1 MKSTIEGLL
10 AHRSVRQFTSRTI
23 SDREL
28 HRWIQCGQ
36 AASTSSHVQATS
48 VIRVSDRVQREELV
62 QLTGGQ
68 EQVLEAAIFLVIC
81 ADARRHRLLAASA
94 GRATVENF
102 ETFLVGVIDAS
113 LFAQNVVIAAESEG
127 FGICYIGGLRTRI
140 SEVDALLEIPEGIFP
155 LYGLCIGEPAEIPAI
170 KPRLPVEAVL
180 FEERVPGDGEL
191 LRRMESHDVAMAEY
205 YSSRGL
211 TGRNWSG
218 GVLRKLSKP
227 HRVELPRYYKGKGAS
242 FAGE

>member
-10 AHRSVRQFTSRTI
+10 AHRSVRQFTSRPI
-23 SDREL
+23 SDHEL

-48 VIRVSDRVQREELV
+48 VIRVSDRGRREKLAE
-62 QLTGGQ
+62 LTGGQ
-68 EQVLEAAIFLVIC
+68 KQVSEAAIFLVIC
-81 ADARRHRLLAASA
+81 ADARRHRLLAA
-94 GRATVENF
+94 ATGGAIVENF

-113 LFAQNVVIAAESEG
+113 LFAQNLVIAAESEG

-140 SEVDALLEIPEGIFP
+140 SEVDALLEIPEGVFP
-155 LYGLCIGEPAEIPAI
+155 LYGLCIGEPAEDPAI

-180 FEERVPGDGEL
+180 FEESVPGDREL
-191 LRRMESHDVAMAEY
+191 LRQIESHDEAMAGY

-227 HRVELPRYYKGKGAS
+227 HRVGLPRYYEGKGAN